1 MAAVIPAAALRPA
14 AASHCVVGAVL
25 FPVHLHKEL
34 EQHNG
39 GGGSLGE
46 GAGEVEGDHVVIGK
60 LENILKKEKANRVE

>member
-14 AASHCVVGAVL
+14 AASHCVVGTVL

-39 GGGSLGE
+39 SNGGGGLGE
-46 GAGEVEGDHVVIGK
+46 GAGEVEGDHVVIGR
-60 LENILKKEKANRVE
+60 LENILKKANRVE